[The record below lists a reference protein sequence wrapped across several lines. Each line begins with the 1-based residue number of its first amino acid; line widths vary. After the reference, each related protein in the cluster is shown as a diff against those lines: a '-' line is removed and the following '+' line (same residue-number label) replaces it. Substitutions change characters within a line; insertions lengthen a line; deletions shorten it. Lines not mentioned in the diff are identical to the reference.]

1 MSGHF
6 CNPQWRRQFER
17 TDGDERS
24 KVFYVVTREEL
35 IARSEA
41 QLKLLDAAIA
51 EWISNREK

>member
-1 MSGHF
+1 MSG
-6 CNPQWRRQFER
+6 P
-17 TDGDERS
+17 